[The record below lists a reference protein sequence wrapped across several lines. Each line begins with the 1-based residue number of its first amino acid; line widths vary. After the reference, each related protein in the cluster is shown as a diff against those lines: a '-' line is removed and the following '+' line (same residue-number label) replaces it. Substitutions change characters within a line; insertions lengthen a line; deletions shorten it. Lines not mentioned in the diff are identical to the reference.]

1 MRKPKQVLVFLYRKN
16 KNNEYE
22 YCIFYRKKLQVW
34 QAISGGVEDDETLIE
49 TVKREVFEETG
60 IEANDIFELSS
71 VSSIPVVNIT
81 GKFSWGNDVYVVTE
95 HSFGVFTENND
106 IKSFENDFVKIT
118 YKAPSTRKSVD
129 TAELKAQGLYDMFLK
144 ESPVK
149 SSVMLTWK

>member
-1 MRKPKQVLVFLYRKN
+1 MRKPKQVLVFL
-16 KNNEYE
+16 
-22 YCIFYRKKLQVW
+22 YRKKLQVW

-106 IKSFENDFVKIT
+106 IKLSSEHKQYEWFTFDEAYEKLEFDSNK
-118 YKAPSTRKSVD
+118 
-129 TAELKAQGLYDMFLK
+129 TALWELNQRLLNSDLK
-144 ESPVK
+144 
-149 SSVMLTWK
+149 